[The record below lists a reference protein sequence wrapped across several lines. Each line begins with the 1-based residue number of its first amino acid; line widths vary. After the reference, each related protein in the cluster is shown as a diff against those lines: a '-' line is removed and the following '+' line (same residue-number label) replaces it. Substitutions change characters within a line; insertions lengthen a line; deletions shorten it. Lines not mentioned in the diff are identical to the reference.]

1 MIYLWL
7 WDQRSPM
14 MAPSTDDLEDELA
27 GRLGLAAGVEVARPA
42 LRAALR
48 QELERLAALFE
59 LPLVIP
65 DEVLADGR
73 AFLYA
78 LHLSPFALALVA
90 EAPERE

>member
-7 WDQRSPM
+7 WAQAFPIL
-14 MAPSTDDLEDELA
+14 APSTDDLEDELA
-27 GRLGLAAGVEVARPA
+27 GRLGLASDLAARPA

-65 DEVLADGR
+65 DEALGDGR

-78 LHLSPFALALVA
+78 LHLSPFALAMVS
-90 EAPERE
+90 APEGGL